1 MTTSAPPVAEAS
13 YPTAPQHP
21 HHHLGVVLVVLAAV
35 VALVGTTLL
44 GVGSLVFGQKPVR
57 ADRAQLETALGTAAV
72 AQEAHLAEH
81 GRFTTWRND
90 LVATGWAPENAVNLR
105 LVSATATTYCM
116 AAGPV
121 SGEPVMWRTPAGASD
136 EPCG

>member
-1 MTTSAPPVAEAS
+1 MVLAGV
-13 YPTAPQHP
+13 
-21 HHHLGVVLVVLAAV
+21 VVLVGSA
-35 VALVGTTLL
+35 LL
-44 GVGSLVFGQKPVR
+44 GVGSLVFGQQPVR

-72 AQEAHLAEH
+72 AQEAYRADH

-90 LVATGWAPENAVNLR
+90 LVTTGWAPENAVDLR

-121 SGEPVMWRTPAGASD
+121 SGEPVMWRTPAGVSD